1 MEPSSDVVVLTALPV
16 EFRAVLHLL
25 RDQSTLVH
33 PQGTS
38 LVKGTLPGLGGTVA
52 VARIGAGNL
61 TSAAI
66 AERVRQWLRPQAL
79 LFVGVAGGLK
89 PEARLGDV
97 VVSTKVYHLH
107 PGKETPEGFHARP
120 VPGAVSH
127 RLEQAAGIALC
138 SESWRKWVPDEVRA
152 TWQEDGPRVHF
163 QPITAGEVVLNSP
176 VAPLRDQIRFH
187 CGDALAIE
195 MESAGV
201 ARVADLSE
209 NLRIL
214 TLRGISDH
222 ADANKGEA
230 DASGSQHRA
239 SAHAAAASAAL
250 ACELLPETAGSGGLS
265 LAVGSA
271 GAIGEA
277 SAPEAEWVSALMA
290 FDDMGRGDFRHS
302 LLTDMG
308 RILGLPRAFMATES
322 SMARDHVREIVR
334 RVNAYR
340 DPPAARRALYSALK
354 CARPDDGALE
364 GLSRLLS

>member
-1 MEPSSDVVVLTALPV
+1 MEPSADVVVLTALSV
-16 EFRAVLHLL
+16 EFRALSHLL

-107 PGKETPEGFHARP
+107 PGKETPGGFHARP

-127 RLEQAAGIALC
+127 RLEQVAGIALC
-138 SESWRKWVPDEVRA
+138 SETWRTWVPDEVRA
-152 TWQEDGPRVHF
+152 TWQEDGPHVHF
-163 QPITAGEVVLNSP
+163 QPIIAGEVVLNSA
-176 VAPLRDQIRFH
+176 VTSLRDQITFH
-187 CGDALAIE
+187 YGDALAIE

-209 NLRIL
+209 DLRIL

-222 ADANKGEA
+222 ADADKGEA

-239 SAHAAAASAAL
+239 SAHAAAAAVAL
-250 ACELLPETAGSGGLS
+250 ACELLPEKAGPGGS
-265 LAVGSA
+265 SRAVRSA
-271 GAIGEA
+271 GAMGEA
-277 SAPEAEWVSALMA
+277 SAPETEWVRALMA
-290 FDDMGRGDFRHS
+290 FDDMARGDFRHGV
-302 LLTDMG
+302 LTDMG
-308 RILGLPRAFMATES
+308 RILGLPHAFMATES
-322 SMARDHVREIVR
+322 PMARDHVREIVR
-334 RVNAYR
+334 RMNTYR
-340 DPPAARRALYSALK
+340 DAPAARRALYVALEN
-354 CARPDDGALE
+354 ARPDDGALE
-364 GLSRLLS
+364 GLSRLLP

>member
-1 MEPSSDVVVLTALPV
+1 MVVLTALPV
-16 EFRAVLHLL
+16 EFQAVLRLL
-25 RDQSTLVH
+25 CDQSTLVH

-61 TSAAI
+61 TSATI
-66 AERVRQWLRPQAL
+66 AERVRQWLRPRAL

-152 TWQEDGPRVHF
+152 TWQEVGPRVHF
-163 QPITAGEVVLNSP
+163 QPIIAGEVVLNSS
-176 VAPLRDQIRFH
+176 VTPLRDQITFH
-187 CGDALAIE
+187 YGDALAIE

-209 NLRIL
+209 DLRIL

-222 ADANKGEA
+222 ANANKGVA

-239 SAHAAAASAAL
+239 SAHAAAAWAAF
-250 ACELLPETAGSGGLS
+250 ACELLPETAGSGVSS

-271 GAIGEA
+271 GHE
-277 SAPEAEWVSALMA
+277 
-290 FDDMGRGDFRHS
+290 DD
-302 LLTDMG
+302 
-308 RILGLPRAFMATES
+308 
-322 SMARDHVREIVR
+322 
-334 RVNAYR
+334 
-340 DPPAARRALYSALK
+340 ARRAE
-354 CARPDDGALE
+354 RGTE
-364 GLSRLLS
+364 R

>member
-1 MEPSSDVVVLTALPV
+1 M
-16 EFRAVLHLL
+16 LHLL
-25 RDQSTLVH
+25 RNQSTLVH

-89 PEARLGDV
+89 PEARLGDI

-107 PGKETPEGFHARP
+107 PGKEAPEGFRARP

-138 SESWRKWVPDEVRA
+138 SESWHKWVPDEVRV
-152 TWQEDGPRVHF
+152 TWQEAGPYVHF
-163 QPITAGEVVLNSP
+163 QPIIAGEVVLNSP
-176 VAPLRDQIRFH
+176 VTPLRDQITFH
-187 CGDALAIE
+187 YGDALAIE

-209 NLRIL
+209 DLRVL

-222 ADANKGEA
+222 ADASKGEA
-230 DASGSQHRA
+230 DASGSQYRA
-239 SAHAAAASAAL
+239 SVYAAAAAAAL
-250 ACELLPETAGSGGLS
+250 ACELLSKTAGPIGSS
-265 LAVGSA
+265 RAVRSA

-277 SAPEAEWVSALMA
+277 LAPEAEWVRALMA

-308 RILGLPRAFMATES
+308 RTLGLPRAFMAAES
-322 SMARDHVREIVR
+322 PMARDHVREIVR
-334 RVNAYR
+334 RMNAYR
-340 DPPAARRALYSALK
+340 DPPAARRALYSALEY
-354 CARPDDGALE
+354 ARPDDGALE